1 MELDKINSS
10 NMTDKIIESMP
21 GTEDEPLY
29 MNESVFRVEKE
40 DNNDAREENGE
51 VYEEYGNEEVYEEYK
66 FEGDYEEYSSG
77 FEIAENRA
85 VFMW

>member
-1 MELDKINSS
+1 MELDKRNSG
-10 NMTDKIIESMP
+10 NITDKIIESMS
-21 GTEDEPLY
+21 GTEDEPLH

-40 DNNDAREENGE
+40 DNNDDREENEE

-85 VFMW
+85 VFM